1 MKKWI
6 FIAAIFC
13 LAAVPVFADVSNEII
28 VGIEGD
34 STSKV
39 ESNVITDPKSKI
51 DTKNSLFSVQYTH
64 FFTPL
69 KDDSKPIDLRQF
81 YQHPSTLSA
90 GLVFIGAKSKDYTD
104 PLSLYDDKVSA
115 AVLQFGGEYFFPTNT
130 GLFLNI
136 GFGGGTI
143 DETVNGVSQPE
154 IDVAHSRL
162 DLGIRQYIVPS
173 VELHLRYHGEST
185 ENTQSGVP
193 DATSDL
199 GVVYFGGRGVI
210 ADVVGLTHEFGSGK
224 REDEFIGTTKYDIA
238 AVNFEIAGYIGKQLR
253 LALEDEEEK
262 EAGMAAG
269 NEHKITPARTA
280 LAGRYWFSER
290 FGMEVPIYA
299 EFIEEKFSD
308 PIGEAKLE
316 TTNTGIGLWH
326 YCLGRGSGR
335 TASRLPMTQSQAK
348 TSPKRV

>member
-1 MKKWI
+1 MRKLI
-6 FIAAIFC
+6 VIAVLFC
-13 LAAVPVFADVSNEII
+13 LAAVPAFADVSNEVV
-28 VGIEGD
+28 VGLEGD

-51 DTKNSLFSVQYTH
+51 DTKNSLFTVQYTH

-69 KDDSKPIDLRQF
+69 KDDDKPIDLRQF

-90 GLVFIGAKSKDYTD
+90 GLVFIGAKDKDNTFPGFETDSKA
-104 PLSLYDDKVSA
+104 SA

-143 DETVNGVSQPE
+143 DQTVNGVSQPE
-154 IDVAHSRL
+154 IDIAHSML

-173 VELHLRYHGEST
+173 MELHLRYHGEST
-185 ENTQSGVP
+185 ENTQSGLP
-193 DATSDL
+193 DATRDI

-210 ADVVGLTHEFGSGK
+210 ADVVGLVLEFGGGK
-224 REDEFIGTTKYDIA
+224 SEVEFMGTTKYDIA
-238 AVNFEIAGYIGKQLR
+238 AVNFEIAGYIGKQLTLW
-253 LALEDEEEK
+253 LALEAEEEK
-262 EAGMAAG
+262 ETGMAAG
-269 NEHKITPARTA
+269 NEHKITTARTT

-299 EFIEEKFSD
+299 ESSEEKFID
-308 PIGEAKLE
+308 PVGEQTLK
-316 TTNTGIGLWH
+316 TTNTGIGL
-326 YCLGRGSGR
+326 YAAFRF
-335 TASRLPMTQSQAK
+335 
-348 TSPKRV
+348 